1 MKFGRLR
8 HVAAIQSAA
17 DTTDSEGSVTT
28 AYTTIASVRADL
40 AVATGREFVQLRET
54 AGETVYK
61 VHMRY
66 EPSINGGLTRK
77 HRILIDGDSI
87 ESGAADIALDVIE
100 PGFVD
105 HQRRMVTAL
114 CVRRDR

>member
-1 MKFGRLR
+1 VKYGRLR
-8 HVAAIQSAA
+8 HVASIQSAA
-17 DTTDSEGSVTT
+17 DTTDSEGSTTT
-28 AYTTIASVRADL
+28 AYTTVGTVRADL
-40 AVATGREFVQLRET
+40 QVATGREFVEERET

-66 EPSINGGLTRK
+66 EASVNGGLTRK

-87 ESGAADIALDVIE
+87 ETGAADIALDVIE
-100 PGFVD
+100 PGFID
-105 HQRRMVTAL
+105 HQRRMVTAI